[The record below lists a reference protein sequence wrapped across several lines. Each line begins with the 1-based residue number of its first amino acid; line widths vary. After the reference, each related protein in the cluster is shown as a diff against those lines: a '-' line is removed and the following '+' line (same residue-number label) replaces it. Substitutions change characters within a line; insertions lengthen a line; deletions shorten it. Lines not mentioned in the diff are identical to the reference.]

1 MPERASTSPP
11 KARLLVVDD
20 HPLYLQG
27 LKDFL
32 AAQPD
37 LAVCAAADSCEGA
50 LRAAAEHKP
59 DVVILDLRL
68 GDRDGISIIPDLRAM
83 LHAPR
88 VLVLSQRDETA
99 LAGAVLRAGAHGYI
113 MKEEAT
119 EELLVAVRTVLRG
132 EIYASRRISG
142 RILRRFYDGIPDGD
156 IATKLSDRELQIFQ
170 FIGAGLSNHQIA
182 TQLHLSVKTVET
194 HRENMKHKLGLP
206 DAAALVRV
214 AQDWLDA
221 SDR

>member
-1 MPERASTSPP
+1 MPEKPKPPP

-37 LAVCAAADSCEGA
+37 LTVCAAADSCATA
-50 LRAAAEHKP
+50 LQAAAAHKP
-59 DVVILDLRL
+59 DVVVLDLRL

-83 LHAPR
+83 PHAPR

-132 EIYASRRISG
+132 EIYASRRLSG

-156 IATKLSDRELQIFQ
+156 ISSKLSDRELQVFQ

-194 HRENMKHKLGLP
+194 HRENMKHKLGLT
-206 DAAALVRV
+206 DAAALARV

-221 SDR
+221 THR